1 MAGIWHIFR
10 RELRSYLYSPLAY
23 VVLAVFLAIGGYTFS
38 VILLATRLADLQGYF
53 GNMGLVLVFLI
64 PVLTMRL
71 WAEEEQRGTAEFL
84 LTAPVKLGHVLLG
97 KYLAAAV
104 IFLLGLALTLVYPLI
119 LARFGQPDWGLVA
132 SGYLGFLL
140 LGLAYLAVGLFGSA
154 LTGSQMVAGLI
165 GFGLLLGFW
174 IVGWLAQAMGGKAG
188 RVAQYLTAVGHY
200 EDFLKGVIDTGHLVY
215 FASFILVF
223 LFLAGECLKSRHGG

>member
-1 MAGIWHIFR
+1 MAGMWYVFS

-38 VILLATRLADLQGYF
+38 VVLLATRVAELKGYF
-53 GNMGLVLVFLI
+53 GNMGLVLVFLA

-84 LTAPVKLGHVLLG
+84 LTAPVKLVHVLLG

-104 IFLLGLALTLVYPLI
+104 VFLLGLALTLVYPLI
-119 LARFGQPDWGLVA
+119 LSRFGDPDWGLVA

-140 LGLAYLAVGLFGSA
+140 LGLTYLAVGLFAST

-165 GFGLLLGFW
+165 GFGLLLAFW
-174 IVGWLAQAMGGKAG
+174 IVGWLSEALGDKVGQVG
-188 RVAQYLTAVGHY
+188 QYLTALGHY

-215 FASFILVF
+215 FGSFIVLF
-223 LFLAGECLKSRHGG
+223 LLLAGECLKSRHGS